1 MHIHISIEQQTLTF
15 TDKQGETHCFSVS
28 TAKNGPNQQEGS
40 GGTPLG
46 KHRVR
51 AKIGGNKPINA
62 VFVGRRFTGEIYSPE
77 LGQQHPERDWILTRI
92 LWLAGCEQGYNQGGN
107 VDTMR
112 RYVYIHGT
120 PDTEPMGVP
129 LSHGCIRMRNTE
141 LLWLF
146 EQVEPYC
153 PVIIEH

>member
-1 MHIHISIEQQTLTF
+1 MHIHVSISQQTLTF
-15 TDKQGETHCFSVS
+15 IDKQGRSHRFSVS
-28 TAKNGPNQQEGS
+28 TAKNGPHQQEGS

-51 AKIGGNKPINA
+51 AKIGADAPLHA
-62 VFVGRRFTGEIYSPE
+62 VFVGRRFTGEVYTPA
-77 LGQQHPERDWILTRI
+77 LGEQYPERDWILTRI

-112 RYVYIHGT
+112 RYIYIHGT

-141 LLWLF
+141 LMWLF
-146 EQVEPYC
+146 EQVAPYC
-153 PVIIEH
+153 PVVIEL